1 MMQHQSTNQNRGRT
15 NDGTQKAKNVK
26 YTLIRLWDYLYFYKR
41 KLILALF
48 LSIIANVLSL
58 IGPFLTGRT
67 VSSMENGVDFE
78 LVFFYAGLMI
88 LFYIVSSFLNYLL
101 AKAMVKIS
109 QSVVYKMRKDL
120 FSKLSKVHIRYYD
133 SQQTGDIISKMS
145 YDIDT
150 INTSLATDVLSVITS
165 MITLVISLVMMI
177 IMSPLLVLVFLVT
190 IPISFTLTRILSK
203 LIKKKYRI
211 RNQKLGELNG
221 FSEEMISGQRTIQS
235 YVLEDPILE
244 KYQKINQEA
253 TKASYEAGYYSTSV
267 MPTVNFISNLSVALV
282 GVFGGL
288 MYFNNSITL
297 GKLTSFTLYSRRFSG
312 PINQISTIIADIQS
326 ALAAAERVFS
336 VIDYEEEKDDV
347 KDPKPFD
354 QVLGKVKFNHVSFH
368 YHQDQEILKDVS
380 FEVNPGQVV
389 AVVGPTGSGKTTLIN
404 LLMRFYD
411 VNHGSI
417 EIDDKNIE
425 EIKRSDL
432 RKAFSMVLQD
442 TWIFHGTVY
451 ENIAYGNNHVTK
463 FEVEEAAK
471 QARIH
476 GFISSLPNGYDTL
489 LTDEGLSISKGQ
501 KQLIVIARAILSK
514 TKMLILD
521 EATSNVDTHTEAQIQ
536 KAMLTLMKNKT
547 SFVIAHRLS
556 TIINADII
564 LVIHEGRLIEQG
576 THQSL
581 LEKKG
586 FYHDLYYS
594 QFA

>member
-1 MMQHQSTNQNRGRT
+1 MMSSPAGGQNRGRT

-48 LSIIANVLSL
+48 LSVIANVLSL
-58 IGPFLTGRT
+58 IGPFLTGRA
-67 VSSMENGVDFE
+67 VSSMEGVVNFR
-78 LVFFYAGLMI
+78 LVFFYAALMI
-88 LFYIVSSFLNYLL
+88 VFYVISSFLNYLL

-120 FSKLSKVHIRYYD
+120 FGKLSRVHIKYYD
-133 SQQTGDIISKMS
+133 RQQTGDIISRMS

-165 MITLVISLVMMI
+165 LITLVISLIMMI
-177 IMSPLLVLVFLVT
+177 IMSPLLVLVFVVT

-235 YVLEDPILE
+235 YVLEAPILE
-244 KYQKINQEA
+244 KYQTINKDA

-288 MYFNNSITL
+288 MYFYNSITL
-297 GKLTSFTLYSRRFSG
+297 GNLTSFTLYSRRFSG

-336 VIDYEEEKDDV
+336 VIDYEDEVDDI
-347 KDPKPFD
+347 KEPASFD
-354 QVLGKVKFNHVSFH
+354 DVLGKVRFKDVSFS
-368 YHQDQEILKDVS
+368 YIEGQEILKNVS
-380 FEVNPGQVV
+380 FEVNKGQVV

-411 VNHGSI
+411 VDSGKI
-417 EIDDKNIE
+417 EIDGHDIRNV
-425 EIKRSDL
+425 KRSEL

-442 TWIFHGTVY
+442 TWIFHGSVY
-451 ENIAYGNNHVTK
+451 ENIAYGNGNVTK
-463 FEVEEAAK
+463 LEVEEAAK

-476 GFISSLPNGYDTL
+476 GFISSLPFGYDTL

-501 KQLIVIARAILSK
+501 KQLVVIARAILSK

-521 EATSNVDTHTEAQIQ
+521 EATSNVDTHTEVQIQ
-536 KAMLTLMKNKT
+536 KAMLALMKNKT

-556 TIINADII
+556 TIINADVI
-564 LVIHEGRLIEQG
+564 LVIHEGKLIEQG
-576 THQSL
+576 THKSL